1 MYRVDEIDEF
11 LTRACDCE
19 YRVLS
24 VPKKGKYVELP
35 ASFDIETSSFMH
47 EGRKAACMYIWMFG
61 LNGLVLIGR
70 TWDEF
75 LEVMIRVMLHF
86 ELGDKKH
93 LIIYVHNLAYEFQF
107 IRKLFEWTD
116 VFALKSR
123 VPVYG
128 RTLEGFEFRCS
139 YILSGYSLAKLGE
152 HLQRYPVQ
160 KLVGN
165 LDYTLLRHQATPL
178 TDAELAYCVNDVKVV
193 MAYIQ
198 EEIENCGKITAIP
211 LTKTGYVRKFVR
223 NECFFEKG
231 KKGKHNFKRW
241 RYSEMMKRLVL
252 SPDEYQQLKRAFQGG
267 FTHANAF
274 ATGKVIED
282 VTSEDFTSSYPA
294 VMCSRQFPMSAA
306 EDVEITSIEQFN
318 RNLSKYCCL
327 FDVEFTGLRSIL
339 WNDSY
344 ISISRC
350 WHSEQATINNGRVVS
365 AASVA
370 LTITEQDYFIIKRF
384 YSWENMRIG
393 NFRRYKRGYLPRD
406 FVNAILTL
414 YQDKTQLKGVKG
426 KEVEYLKS
434 KEMLN
439 SCYGMCVTDIV
450 RNEVE
455 YKEGEWQEVPA
466 NLEKSISEYNEGR
479 GRFLYYPWGVW
490 TTAYARANLFT
501 AIISIGDDYIYSDT
515 DSVKITNI
523 ENHQEYFKK
532 YNAAVGE
539 DLKKAMKFQ
548 GIDFEKTRPA
558 TIKGVNKPLG
568 EWDLDGHYTRFKTL
582 GAKRYMVEEDGEIS
596 ITVSGLNKK
605 TSVPYIMQESKG
617 EPFEFFDDD
626 MHIPPEHTGKM
637 IHTYI
642 DDEIEGDIVDYLG
655 ASGHFHELSCIHL
668 EPAEYSLSMSA
679 EYVDYIFSLE

>member
-1 MYRVDEIDEF
+1 
-11 LTRACDCE
+11 
-19 YRVLS
+19 
-24 VPKKGKYVELP
+24 
-35 ASFDIETSSFMH
+35 
-47 EGRKAACMYIWMFG
+47 
-61 LNGLVLIGR
+61 
-70 TWDEF
+70 
-75 LEVMIRVMLHF
+75 
-86 ELGDKKH
+86 
-93 LIIYVHNLAYEFQF
+93 
-107 IRKLFEWTD
+107 
-116 VFALKSR
+116 
-123 VPVYG
+123 
-128 RTLEGFEFRCS
+128 
-139 YILSGYSLAKLGE
+139 
-152 HLQRYPVQ
+152 
-160 KLVGN
+160 
-165 LDYTLLRHQATPL
+165 
-178 TDAELAYCVNDVKVV
+178 
-193 MAYIQ
+193 
-198 EEIENCGKITAIP
+198 
-211 LTKTGYVRKFVR
+211 
-223 NECFFEKG
+223 
-231 KKGKHNFKRW
+231 
-241 RYSEMMKRLVL
+241 MMKRLVL

-274 ATGKVIED
+274 ATGKVID
-282 VTSEDFTSSYPA
+282 KVTSKDFTSSYPA

-306 EDVEITSIEQFN
+306 EDVDITSIEQFN

-339 WNDSY
+339 WNESY

-406 FVNAILTL
+406 LVNAILTL

-466 NLEKSISEYNEGR
+466 NLEKSIAEYNEGR
-479 GRFLYYPWGVW
+479 GRFLFYAWGVW

-523 ENHQEYFKK
+523 EDHQDYFEK
-532 YNAAVGE
+532 YNKAVGE

-558 TIKGVNKPLG
+558 TIKGEQKPLG

-605 TSVPYIMQESKG
+605 TSVPYIMAASRG

-626 MHIPPEHTGKM
+626 MYIPPEHTGKM

-642 DDEIEGDIVDYLG
+642 DDEIEGDIIDYLG
-655 ASGHFHELSCIHL
+655 ARGHFHELSCIHL